1 MKILEIHIQNYK
13 KIEVLHLILDGKSLK
28 VAGTTGQGK
37 TTAISALWDVLETVG
52 DPIRN
57 AGKGPGAK
65 ASVSVVVG
73 EPGNRFVAERTYKA
87 GETKITIQSEDKKK
101 KVTARDFQTWVS
113 SLAVNPH
120 KIMNMKPQEQT
131 ATLLRAAEVPEG
143 VDLDQIDA
151 DRATA
156 HQAREDA
163 RKDKTRLSEEI
174 GIKPR
179 EVQPLDIQA
188 TLDELTQRQTE
199 GAAAVQELERLDA
212 GILAAKEVHA
222 DLLRRVAEAC
232 ARVDA
237 LQEERE
243 PVAEWIRENVD
254 PGRED
259 ELRKDLARAQEI
271 NAEAQLWTTW
281 QERAARLEE
290 ASLRFTE
297 NDLAVKACEAA
308 KRAAVEAIQWPIAGL
323 SVVDGVIYFRGV
335 PLDQAGES
343 EKLLVCGAL
352 AAHEIG
358 KAPLRV
364 VRLDGVEAMSAED
377 FQTLEAIFEEKDIQV
392 LSSRVTRGDL
402 EDGEICIH
410 EGTVY
415 NPGAPADDDYH
426 GEFAR

>member
-13 KIEVLHLILDGKSLK
+13 KIEVLHLILDGKNLR

-37 TTAISALWDVLETVG
+37 TTAISALWDVLKTVG
-52 DPIRN
+52 DPIRKD
-57 AGKGPGAK
+57 GKGPGAK

-73 EPGNRFVAERTYKA
+73 EPGARFVAERTYSG
-87 GETKITIQSEDKKK
+87 GETKITIQSEDKKR
-101 KVTARDFQTWVS
+101 KVTARDFQSWVS

-120 KIMNMKPQEQT
+120 QIMAMKPTEQT

-151 DRATA
+151 DRAAA
-156 HQAREDA
+156 HELREDA
-163 RKDKTRLSEEI
+163 RKERARLQEEI

-188 TLDELTQRQTE
+188 TLDELTQRRTE
-199 GAAAVQELERLDA
+199 GGAAVQELERLDSR
-212 GILAAKEVHA
+212 IQAAQETHA
-222 DLLRRVAEAC
+222 DLLRRVAEVA
-232 ARVDA
+232 ATLDA
-237 LQEERE
+237 LQDERE
-243 PVAEWIRENVD
+243 PVAEWIRENVS
-254 PGRED
+254 PEREE
-259 ELRKDLARAQEI
+259 ELQKDLARAQEI
-271 NAEAQLWTTW
+271 NAEAQAFQLWT
-281 QERAARLEE
+281 ERAQRLEE

-297 NDLAVKACEAA
+297 NDQAVKACEAQ
-308 KRAAVEAIQWPIAGL
+308 KRAAVEAIRWPIPGL

-358 KAPLRV
+358 KSPLRV

-377 FQTLEAIFEEKDIQV
+377 FHALEAIFEEKDIQV

-415 NPGAPADDDYH
+415 SPEVSA
-426 GEFAR
+426 